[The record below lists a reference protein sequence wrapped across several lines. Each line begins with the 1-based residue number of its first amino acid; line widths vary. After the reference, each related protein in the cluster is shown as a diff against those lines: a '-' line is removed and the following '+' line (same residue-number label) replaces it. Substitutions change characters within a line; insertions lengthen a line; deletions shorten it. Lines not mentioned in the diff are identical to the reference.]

1 VDISFGEVYT
11 YKENKK
17 GEERMEISVKE
28 ARAKFSSLLNQVKE
42 GDEVI
47 IRRRGK
53 EIARLVPSNR
63 EGRRLPSL
71 SDFRR
76 SIRLKGEPLS
86 TTIRKGRKEE
96 RY

>member
-1 VDISFGEVYT
+1 
-11 YKENKK
+11 
-17 GEERMEISVKE
+17 MEINVKE
-28 ARAKFSSLLNQVKE
+28 ARAKFSSLLNQVKD

-53 EIARLVPSNR
+53 EVARLLPPS
-63 EGRRLPSL
+63 GQGKRLPRL

-76 SIRLKGEPLS
+76 SIRLKDEPLS
-86 TTIRKGRKEE
+86 ETIRKGRKEE

>member
-1 VDISFGEVYT
+1 
-11 YKENKK
+11 
-17 GEERMEISVKE
+17 MEISVKE

-63 EGRRLPSL
+63 ERRRLPSL
-71 SDFRR
+71 RDFRR

-86 TTIRKGRKEE
+86 ATIRKGRNEE

>member
-1 VDISFGEVYT
+1 
-11 YKENKK
+11 
-17 GEERMEISVKE
+17 MEISVKE
-28 ARAKFSSLLNQVKE
+28 ARAKFSSLLNRVKD

-53 EIARLVPSNR
+53 EIARLLAPR
-63 EGRRLPSL
+63 DEGKRLPSL

-76 SIRLKGEPLS
+76 SIRQKGEPLS
-86 TTIRKGRKEE
+86 AAVRKGRKEE